1 MITCC
6 TIKRHAKSMT
16 ILPGR
21 LSQRTNYVLQKS
33 AIHGIDTYQIY
44 FSIRWTYQN
53 HRHSKY
59 LVGVF
64 RKGLKPFSLCF
75 HTLTLYSYITLTL
88 YSYITLTLY
97 SYITLKLYYIN
108 MLTCTYQQHSTA
120 LINSMLTNCS

>member
-6 TIKRHAKSMT
+6 IIKRHVRSTT
-16 ILPGR
+16 ILQGKQW
-21 LSQRTNYVLQKS
+21 QRMSCARRKNV
-33 AIHGIDTYQIY
+33 IHDIDTYQICI
-44 FSIRWTYQN
+44 FIRSMCQN
-53 HRHSKY
+53 HKHLLF

-75 HTLTLYSYITLTL
+75 YTLTLYSYITLTL